1 MLTGL
6 CMQKQYEPAYPSR
19 IRSKWYFLLEKAG
32 WSVSRICKE
41 YAISKKTLYK
51 WRRKDQGSRV
61 HIPRRE
67 QPALKLSPSII
78 AFIEMEKRRS
88 NAGPLKLSL
97 MVKRRF
103 DFSIS
108 STIVYR
114 LLKRRGLI
122 RRQQKKVPWYTPLK
136 EHLVPKY
143 PGDVVQMDAKYLWTN
158 EGRQYQRT
166 FVDVYTGMEFAL
178 ITLTMEAV
186 DTIRA
191 FEAAQ
196 KSFPFAINGIQT
208 DNGSENRGDFHSY
221 LAEKGI
227 AHYFIPK
234 RSPQWNGAVE
244 RTHRSNDD
252 EYHRNLTGSW
262 TSFEEY
268 QRWFNN
274 ERIHLGKY
282 VKGLTPMEKYRQW
295 QVLSP
300 MGVN

>member
-32 WSVSRICKE
+32 WSATRVCKE

-51 WRRKDQGSRV
+51 WRRKDQGDRA
-61 HIPRRE
+61 HMPKRN
-67 QPALKLSPSII
+67 QPALKLTPDII
-78 AFIEMEKRRS
+78 AFIEMEKRRA
-88 NAGPLKLSL
+88 NFGPLKLSL

-103 DFSIS
+103 GLSIS

-114 LLKRRGLI
+114 LLKRKELI
-122 RRQQKKVPWYTPLK
+122 RKRQKKQVWYTPLK
-136 EHLVPKY
+136 TPLVPKY
-143 PGDVVQMDAKYLWTN
+143 PGDVVQMDARYLWTS
-158 EGRQYQRT
+158 EGRKYQRT
-166 FVDVYTGMEFAL
+166 FVDVYTGTEFAS
-178 ITLTMEAV
+178 ITLTMNAS

-191 FEAAQ
+191 FEEAQ
-196 KSFPFAINGIQT
+196 ASFVFAINGVQS
-208 DNGSENRGDFHSY
+208 DNGAENRGDFHAY
-221 LAEKGI
+221 LAQKGI
-227 AHYFIPK
+227 SHYFIPK

-244 RTHRSNDD
+244 RTHRSNDE
-252 EYHRNLTGSW
+252 EYHSNPTGSW

-268 QRWFNN
+268 QCWFNN
-274 ERIHLGKY
+274 DRPHLGKY
-282 VKGLTPMEKYRQW
+282 TRGLTPMEKYRQW